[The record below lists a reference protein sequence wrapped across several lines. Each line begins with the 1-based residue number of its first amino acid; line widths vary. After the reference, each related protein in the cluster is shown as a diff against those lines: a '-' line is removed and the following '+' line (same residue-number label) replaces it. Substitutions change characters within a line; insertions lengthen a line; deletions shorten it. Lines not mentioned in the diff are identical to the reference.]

1 MPLTHAAA
9 HGYLPEAGLFIG
21 GERVSSSS
29 AGTMERIDP
38 ATGEVLGQFPAAG
51 AAEVD
56 AAVRAAHDAFPAWRK
71 LTADKRRQIMWQ
83 VSELIKRDA
92 EGLKALVALE
102 TGTPV
107 GVNLLDMAVDQFQYY
122 AGFCDKF
129 AGEVVAS
136 YPGRAL
142 DYVQYSPYGVVGALI
157 TWNGPIINAAMKIA
171 PAIAAGNCVVLKSPE
186 FGPFATMRL
195 AEIMQEA
202 GVPDG
207 VVNVLSGGPETGE
220 HIIRHEL
227 VRKVSFTG
235 GPGIARKVM
244 ASAAET
250 LTPVILEL
258 GGKSANIVFD
268 DADVGNAA
276 TMAAFMSTVASSGQG
291 CLFPTRLLVQDTIYE
306 QVLDGVKAVAESPA
320 IGDPLDPAV
329 VMGPVISQSAV
340 DRIMGYVEEGCR
352 TARLVTGGERLE
364 GDLSHGFFIKPTVF
378 ADVDNS
384 SRLAQEEVFGPVLAV
399 MPFSTEEEAIAKAN
413 DTRYGLAA
421 YLHTADLV
429 RAHRVAD
436 ELEAG
441 YVSVNS
447 FPPMTASAPFGG
459 VKSSGFGREGGRAG
473 IEEYVHHK
481 NVYVPLA

>member
-1 MPLTHAAA
+1 MTLTHSAARK
-9 HGYLPEAGLFIG
+9 HLPEAGLFIG
-21 GERVSSSS
+21 GERVTSTS
-29 AGTMERIDP
+29 AGTMERVDP
-38 ATGEVLGQFPAAG
+38 ATGEVLGQFPVAG

-56 AAVRAAHDAFPAWRK
+56 AAVRAAHRAFPAWRK
-71 LTADKRRQIMWQ
+71 LTAARRRQIMWR
-83 VSELIKRDA
+83 VSELIGRDA

-142 DYVQYSPYGVVGALI
+142 DYVQYAPYGVVGALI
-157 TWNGPIINAAMKIA
+157 TWNGPIINASMKIA

-195 AEIMQEA
+195 AEILHEA

-220 HIIRHEL
+220 SIIRHEL

-235 GPGIARKVM
+235 GPQIARTVM
-244 ASAAET
+244 AAAAET
-250 LTPVILEL
+250 LTPVVLEL
-258 GGKSANIVFD
+258 GGKSANIVFE
-268 DADVGNAA
+268 DADISNAA

-306 QVLDGVKAVAESPA
+306 QVLDGVMAVAESPA
-320 IGDPLDPAV
+320 IGDPLDPTV

-340 DRIMGYVEEGCR
+340 DRIMGYVEEGRR

-364 GDLSHGFFIKPTVF
+364 GDLGGGFFIKPTVF

-421 YLHTADLV
+421 YLHTTDLA

-459 VKSSGFGREGGRAG
+459 VKNSGFGREGGRAG

-481 NVYVPLA
+481 NVYVPLG